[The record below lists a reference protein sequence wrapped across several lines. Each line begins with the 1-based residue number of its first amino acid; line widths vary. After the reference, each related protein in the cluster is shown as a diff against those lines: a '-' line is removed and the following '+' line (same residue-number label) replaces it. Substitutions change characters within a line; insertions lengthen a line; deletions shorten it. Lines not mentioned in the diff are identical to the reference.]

1 MINDELL
8 EKSNE
13 IVNDIKVF
21 YETYNNCLLSKEEFS
36 NDDDLTNHRI
46 QLLKNQII
54 KLDKFGVIN
63 ENLLPKLDNI
73 YDSSIEDTVLEPEKE
88 NKSLNERIEDYGEYV
103 FGARKHFYQK
113 SKNALFRRIE

>member
-1 MINDELL
+1 M

-88 NKSLNERIEDYGEYV
+88 NKSLNERIEDYEIC
-103 FGARKHFYQK
+103 
-113 SKNALFRRIE
+113 FRS